1 MVTSGLKN
9 KLKKRKM
16 IQLNR
21 PNTGSGINQIYLN
34 LFDEYDKSVFS
45 DSYNPLIMLENQQT
59 NKKKYFIS
67 AGLPNVV
74 YGNRDRYVYIFIFV
88 TDGFESLTQG
98 QIYLGESNYPYGF
111 YNVKIWQQSSSS
123 NLDPNDSS
131 VVKQVFDGIAYLT
144 NSDNLGTTYTE
155 YTTTQS
161 SPVYVTN

>member
-1 MVTSGLKN
+1 MFG
-9 KLKKRKM
+9 
-16 IQLNR
+16 
-21 PNTGSGINQIYLN
+21 
-34 LFDEYDKSVFS
+34 
-45 DSYNPLIMLENQQT
+45 
-59 NKKKYFIS
+59 
-67 AGLPNVV
+67 
-74 YGNRDRYVYIFIFV
+74 YVNFFIFV

-111 YNVKIWQQSSSS
+111 YNVKMWQQSSSS